1 MVLIARQRP
10 EAGVLSGSSMWMGV
24 GQVLGASSVV
34 FSLISR
40 GWIRS
45 EAARTAQAATF
56 PTWHSAGALYEL
68 FEVYC

>member
-24 GQVLGASSVV
+24 GQVLGASSAV

-45 EAARTAQAATF
+45 EAAAILLRLDTGWCHKLAA
-56 PTWHSAGALYEL
+56 
-68 FEVYC
+68 